1 MSAKTLLRDNAA
13 RLLFLT
19 GLTSPERRAR
29 GRLSIVTFHRVL
41 PEAERQAYPFSG
53 LAVTPQELD
62 AILGYLKEH
71 FDCGALATQHARHLG
86 GAAAAR
92 PLLAVTFDDG
102 QHDNHLHARPV
113 LARHRMLASFFVPVA
128 AIEQRELLWH
138 DRLGFAVQALLARQD
153 GGREQ
158 VLKILATA
166 GLSGNG
172 PRSLAQTTVQE
183 SKRLALP
190 ERLRLVEA
198 LAQAS
203 GAAQSP
209 GYARLMSFEEL
220 AQLAA
225 DGHEIGSHSMTH
237 CMMPECD
244 DRALAY
250 EVGESRRVLQARL
263 GVAIDSFCYPNGD
276 CDARSAAA
284 VARAGYRRAVTT
296 AWGHN
301 EPQADPYRL
310 RRCDMDAARMRDADG
325 KLLPAVLAF
334 RMSGFYPGLQSPY
347 PG

>member
-1 MSAKTLLRDNAA
+1 MKRAVDVAVRRGAGPRRDLVLQIEAGCELAEYLLDRTDVRAPVA
-13 RLLFLT
+13 
-19 GLTSPERRAR
+19 GVVVER
-29 GRLSIVTFHRVL
+29 
-41 PEAERQAYPFSG
+41 
-53 LAVTPQELD
+53 
-62 AILGYLKEH
+62 
-71 FDCGALATQHARHLG
+71 
-86 GAAAAR
+86 AAR
-92 PLLAVTFDDG
+92 PG
-102 QHDNHLHARPV
+102 Q
-113 LARHRMLASFFVPVA
+113 FV
-128 AIEQRELLWH
+128 RE
-138 DRLGFAVQALLARQD
+138 DEGALLFR
-153 GGREQ
+153 
-158 VLKILATA
+158 
-166 GLSGNG
+166 LSGNG
-172 PRSLAQTTVQE
+172 PRSLAQNTVRE